1 MPRAVE
7 MVVKRTGEPPV
18 TLRFLVAPGPR
29 EAPLD
34 DQEASN
40 AAA

>member
-1 MPRAVE
+1 

-18 TLRFLVAPGPR
+18 MLRFLVAPGPR

-34 DQEASN
+34 DQEAAN

>member
-1 MPRAVE
+1 M
-7 MVVKRTGEPPV
+7 
-18 TLRFLVAPGPR
+18 LRFLVAPGPK

-34 DQEASN
+34 DQEAAN